1 MEGRSGS
8 VPDLRLG
15 FPISLQARPPKK
27 EKRRYT
33 AVQCVMCSVERTW
46 NLSWPRS
53 LEMKMKAAVKVSPLG
68 FLPASHTGYSAKC
81 RLLGPMKA
89 DVLASSRMI
98 YGGRS

>member
-1 MEGRSGS
+1 
-8 VPDLRLG
+8 
-15 FPISLQARPPKK
+15 
-27 EKRRYT
+27 
-33 AVQCVMCSVERTW
+33 
-46 NLSWPRS
+46 
-53 LEMKMKAAVKVSPLG
+53 MKMKAAVKVSPLG